1 MTSAAPAD
9 TAPVEAFEL
18 PAAGLSD
25 LHAALTAAGYQVIGP
40 QVTGS
45 AITLGPLE
53 SAADLPFGVG
63 VDVTPGGY
71 RLRQRPDQAAFAHS
85 AGPGSWKQFLHPPR
99 EKLWGAARQPDG
111 QIVPDPPPPPPRPLA
126 FLGVRSCD
134 LHAIAVQDRV
144 LGGAAHPG
152 SAYAQRRASVLIVAV
167 NCTEPGA
174 ACFCASMGTGPR
186 AAAGYDLLLTEFAD
200 PGNHHFLAEAGS
212 AAGTELMRL
221 LPVRPAAADL
231 ARRASAEL
239 SAAAGQMGRAMQ
251 TDGLRDLLAASYDAV
266 RWDDV
271 AARCLTCGNCT
282 MACPTCFC
290 TDVSDISSLTGDH
303 ACRWQTWASC
313 FDLDF
318 TGMHGGPVRSSDR
331 SRYRQWL
338 THKLGTWHDQF
349 GESGCVGC
357 GRCIVWC
364 PAGIDLTEEV
374 AALRAEHDLRTAAEA
389 P

>member
-1 MTSAAPAD
+1 MADASARACWQ
-9 TAPVEAFEL
+9 L
-18 PAAGLSD
+18 PAAGLAD

-40 QVTGS
+40 QAAGT
-45 AITLGPLE
+45 AITIGPLA

-63 VDVTPGGY
+63 VEVRPGGY
-71 RLRQRPDQAAFAHS
+71 RLRQRPDRAAFGHS

-99 EKLWGAARQPDG
+99 EKLWGATREPGSQDFT
-111 QIVPDPPPPPPRPLA
+111 PDPPEPPAQKLA

-134 LHAIAVQDRV
+134 LHAIGIQDRV
-144 LGGAAHPG
+144 LGGSAHPA
-152 SAYAQRRASVLIVAV
+152 SAYAQRRASVMIIAV
-167 NCTEPGA
+167 NCTEPGQ
-174 ACFCASMGTGPR
+174 ACFCSSMNTGPR
-186 AAAGYDLLLTEFAD
+186 AGGGYDLLLTEFAD
-200 PGNHHFLAEAGS
+200 PGNHRFLVETGSPAGQDLL
-212 AAGTELMRL
+212 GR
-221 LPVRPAAADL
+221 LPVSPADAAL
-231 ARRASAEL
+231 TERARAEL
-239 SAAAGQMGRAMQ
+239 ESAAGQMGRAM
-251 TDGLRDLLAASYDAV
+251 DSAGLRDLLAGSLEAS

-271 AARCLTCGNCT
+271 ASRCLTCGNCT

-290 TDVSDISSLTGDH
+290 TQISDTTDLSGEH
-303 ACRWQTWASC
+303 AGRWQTWASC

-318 TGMHGGPVRSSDR
+318 SGLHGGPVRSSGR

-374 AALRAEHDLRTAAEA
+374 AALRAERDEA
-389 P
+389 GQ